1 MSADRR
7 AGSPASPSPK
17 AFDAPEAVGTPESP
31 GTPPGRYGTPESP
44 GTPPGSPGT
53 PDSPR
58 TPEASVVPEAFDR
71 EAPVSPAVLGE
82 ASVPAEVRRRDVV
95 VVGAGVAGL
104 VAALE
109 CAKLGLAVTV
119 LERGAVP
126 GGCVGRL
133 ELDGLSL
140 DSGAESFATRGGA
153 VAELIDE
160 LGLGDSVVKP
170 NPAGAWLVW
179 GGSAGAGAH
188 AAPLPKTGMLGIPA
202 NPLGDDV
209 RAIIGWR
216 GAIRAYGDR
225 LMPILKIG
233 RAHSLGRLVRQ
244 RMGAAVLDRLVTPI
258 SSGVYSADPDDLD
271 LDLVAP
277 GLNEAMTRT
286 GSLSGGVGE
295 LVETRRA
302 GGAVLGLQGG
312 MHRLVDALLAE
323 LARFG
328 AEVVTR
334 HEVVDLARVARD
346 DDGGRLEAR
355 GGPDGA
361 ARLDDGGRLDVGSR
375 DRGGSAERAGD
386 GHGGDGRTGEGGAG
400 DVHARGGWRVRA
412 LGTERDLVVEARYA
426 ILAAP
431 AQTSRRLLGEAVEGW
446 ADASDWPPA
455 ASVEIV
461 TLVLDA
467 PDLDAAPRGTGV
479 LVAADTDGVAAKAL
493 THSSAK
499 WPWLAEAASPRHV
512 VRLSYGRAGS
522 ANPLEGLDD
531 DAVAA
536 LALADASVLL
546 GVPLEASALR
556 ASGRT
561 AWRDALSHAALG
573 QRDRVRALEDALA
586 AEPGIEATGSWIAGT
601 GLASV
606 VPHAKEAAARIRHL
620 SVQERE

>member
-1 MSADRR
+1 MS
-7 AGSPASPSPK
+7 
-17 AFDAPEAVGTPESP
+17 
-31 GTPPGRYGTPESP
+31 
-44 GTPPGSPGT
+44 
-53 PDSPR
+53 
-58 TPEASVVPEAFDR
+58 EASGPLDAADAAVEPEFRSA
-71 EAPVSPAVLGE
+71 
-82 ASVPAEVRRRDVV
+82 DVV
-95 VVGAGVAGL
+95 VVGGGIGGL

-109 CAKLGLAVTV
+109 CAKIGLSVVV
-119 LERGAVP
+119 LERDATA
-126 GGCVGRL
+126 GGCVGRI

-153 VAELIDE
+153 VAELIE
-160 LGLGDSVVKP
+160 SLGLADEVVKP

-179 GGSAGAGAH
+179 GGAASGAVRPQ

-209 RAIIGWR
+209 RAIIGWG
-216 GAIRAYGDR
+216 GAIRAYADR
-225 LMPILKIG
+225 LMPILRIG
-233 RAHSLGRLVRQ
+233 RARSLGELVRK
-244 RMGAAVLDRLVTPI
+244 RMGQAVLDRLVAPI
-258 SSGVYSADPDDLD
+258 SSGVYSADPNDLD

-277 GLNEAMTRT
+277 GLNEAMTRA

-302 GGAVLGLQGG
+302 GGAVQGLRGG

-323 LARFG
+323 LDRFG
-328 AEVVTR
+328 VVIETK
-334 HEVVDLARVARD
+334 HEVVELARTSGD
-346 DDGGRLEAR
+346 EA
-355 GGPDGA
+355 
-361 ARLDDGGRLDVGSR
+361 S
-375 DRGGSAERAGD
+375 
-386 GHGGDGRTGEGGAG
+386 
-400 DVHARGGWRVRA
+400 GWRARA
-412 LGTERDLVVEARYA
+412 LGSERDLVVDARYA

-446 ADASDWPPA
+446 ADASDWPSA
-455 ASVEIV
+455 ASVELV

-467 PDLDAAPRGTGV
+467 PQLDAAPRGTGV
-479 LVAADTDGVAAKAL
+479 LVAAGTAGVAAKAL

-499 WPWLAEAASPRHV
+499 WSWLAEAAGGRQV

-522 ANPLEGLDD
+522 ANPLDGLDD
-531 DAVAA
+531 EAVAA

-546 GVPLEASALR
+546 GVELDASALR

-573 QRDRVRALEDALA
+573 QHERVRAFEDALA

-606 VPHAKEAAARIRHL
+606 VPHAREAAARIRHL
-620 SVQERE
+620 SVQERDAG